1 MHSIGKPDPACGNR
15 WGRRSPRRAALSA
28 SPGAPRSVC
37 CLLPFLYSLLEAR
50 SDEVVE
56 IAVEHRLRVAGLDA
70 GAQVL
75 DARLVEHVAADL
87 VAPADVG
94 LLLLE
99 LRLLGAALAQLGF
112 VELRFERSEEHT
124 LNSSHLVISY
134 AVFCLKKK
142 KKLNK

>member
-1 MHSIGKPDPACGNR
+1 MHSIGQPDPACGNR
-15 WGRRSPRRAALSA
+15 WGRRSPRRAAPSA
-28 SPGAPRSVC
+28 SPGAPRSAC

-75 DARLVEHVAADL
+75 DAGVAVLVAADV

-99 LRLLGAALAQLGF
+99 LRVVRAALAHVDVVVRGLM
-112 VELRFERSEEHT
+112 RRH
-124 LNSSHLVISY
+124 
-134 AVFCLKKK
+134 A
-142 KKLNK
+142 